1 MIFTA
6 FKLLK
11 DQLDSYIQSFNP
23 MGNDPESHVVLDNV
37 ATLETPDRPPGAEE
51 RIILSMVNIEEE
63 ATLKNSTHFYRNA
76 QGIAYHNPP
85 IYLNLYML
93 VSAHYKNYEDALSRL
108 SQAIQFF
115 QGKTSFTLKNSPNEA
130 LANSGQALD
139 DLQLHLELFSLSFEQ
154 LNHLWGALGGKQMP
168 SVLYKV
174 RLVKITE
181 NRITGLGTIVEQ
193 VQSKDSIVFP
203 KS

>member
-11 DQLDSYIQSFNP
+11 DQLDNYIQSFNP
-23 MGNDPESHVVLDNV
+23 MGNDPEGHVVLDNV

-51 RIILSMVNIEEE
+51 KIILSMVNIEEE
-63 ATLKNSTHFYRNA
+63 ATLKNSTHFYKNA
-76 QGIAYHNPP
+76 QGIVYHNPP

-93 VSAHYKNYEDALSRL
+93 VSAHYKNYEDALTRL

-115 QGKTSFTLKNSPNEA
+115 QGKASFNIKNSPD
-130 LANSGQALD
+130 QALPD

-193 VQSKDSIVFP
+193 IQSKDSIVFS
-203 KS
+203 K

>member
-11 DQLDSYIQSFNP
+11 DQLDNYIQSFNP
-23 MGNDPESHVVLDNV
+23 MGNDPEGHVVLDNV

-51 RIILSMVNIEEE
+51 KIILSMVNIEEE
-63 ATLKNSTHFYRNA
+63 ATLKNSTHFYKNA

-108 SQAIQFF
+108 SQSIQFF
-115 QGKTSFTLKNSPNEA
+115 QGKSSFNVKNSPDQT
-130 LANSGQALD
+130 LPD
-139 DLQLHLELFSLSFEQ
+139 DLQLHLEMFSLSFEQ

-193 VQSKDSIVFP
+193 IQSKESIVFS
-203 KS
+203 K

>member
-11 DQLDSYIQSFNP
+11 DQLDNYIQSFNP
-23 MGNDPESHVVLDNV
+23 MGNDPEGHVVLDNV

-51 RIILSMVNIEEE
+51 KIILSMVNIEEE
-63 ATLKNSTHFYRNA
+63 ATLKNSTHFYKNA

-115 QGKTSFTLKNSPNEA
+115 QGKTSFNVKNSPDA
-130 LANSGQALD
+130 TVPD

-193 VQSKDSIVFP
+193 IQSKESITFS
-203 KS
+203 K

>member
-11 DQLDSYIQSFNP
+11 DQLDNYIQSFNP
-23 MGNDPESHVVLDNV
+23 MGNDPEGHVVLDNV

-51 RIILSMVNIEEE
+51 KIILSMVNIEEE
-63 ATLKNSTHFYRNA
+63 ATLKNSTHFYKNA
-76 QGIAYHNPP
+76 QGIVYHNPP

-93 VSAHYKNYEDALSRL
+93 VSAHYKNYEDALTRL
-108 SQAIQFF
+108 SQVIQFF
-115 QGKTSFTLKNSPNEA
+115 QGKAGFNIKNSPD
-130 LANSGQALD
+130 QALPD

-193 VQSKDSIVFP
+193 IQSKDNIVFS
-203 KS
+203 K